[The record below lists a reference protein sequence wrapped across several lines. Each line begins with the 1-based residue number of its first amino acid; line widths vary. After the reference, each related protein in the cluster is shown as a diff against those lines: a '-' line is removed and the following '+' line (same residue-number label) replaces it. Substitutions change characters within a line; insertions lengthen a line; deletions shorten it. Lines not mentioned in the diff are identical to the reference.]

1 MGYLI
6 FIQPAT
12 TPKFERKPI
21 YWVLSEIARRLGDD
35 VYQRFTEGRTQAQ
48 WLQYLYAK
56 MQARDPALPAY
67 DDLKKMGI
75 YKRKDPSGHFVAYKK
90 FREDPQAN
98 PLKTPSGKIEIYS
111 SKLAHIAS
119 TWELAE
125 GDVIS
130 PLPIYTPTFE
140 GWDDPKRSTF
150 PLQLFGFHYKSRT
163 HSSYGNIDVL
173 QAACRQEV
181 WINPLDAQ
189 KRGIANG
196 DKVRVFNDRGE
207 VRLPAKVTPRILPG
221 VSAMGQGAWHNADMA
236 GDKIDHGAC
245 INTLT
250 TLRPSPL
257 AKGNPQHTNLVEIE
271 KI

>member
-1 MGYLI
+1 M
-6 FIQPAT
+6 
-12 TPKFERKPI
+12 
-21 YWVLSEIARRLGDD
+21 
-35 VYQRFTEGRTQAQ
+35 
-48 WLQYLYAK
+48 
-56 MQARDPALPAY
+56 
-67 DDLKKMGI
+67 
-75 YKRKDPSGHFVAYKK
+75 
-90 FREDPQAN
+90 
-98 PLKTPSGKIEIYS
+98 
-111 SKLAHIAS
+111 
-119 TWELAE
+119 
-125 GDVIS
+125 IS

-221 VSAMGQGAWHNADMA
+221 VRA
-236 GDKIDHGAC
+236 HGIMRIWLA
-245 INTLT
+245 IKLT
-250 TLRPSPL
+250 TAPASIRSRRCVLPPWQ
-257 AKGNPQHTNLVEIE
+257 KGILNIQIWWKSKKSKPPAPGRFYAPGAPRFANTTTFKTLFWMSIVSCYENHQP
-271 KI
+271 